1 MIERNID
8 SMKEKINELKYNFFP
23 LMFSTALTWWTVDSV
38 FGANIVFTFLM
49 SFFINSLLFMALT
62 TVKKMGNSGALLFI
76 FGSVIYFSVAIFILM
91 STGYSQGGRF
101 LGWLLSQSDN
111 GILIPGYWIGTILI
125 SAYIFSTTVFY
136 FTAVNFRIWVL
147 FMVGFIPFMFHS
159 AKSDKEISLPFL
171 TYAVFFFSLLIERAR
186 NKSANKTKFEFIR
199 NPAYMGAMGL
209 FLLMT
214 TIISII
220 VPKPYSVPQIVYL
233 DALIN
238 QTMQPIGNAVQ
249 NAMQNQSNNFRLF
262 NPMALKRE
270 SYITSAGVP
279 VGNRVLFEVE
289 ADEPLY
295 LRIQSWDKYE
305 NNRWSIGDD
314 YMQEKQDLVSYAK
327 KQGFINSFV
336 SLLGEYENKNEIPE
350 EIKPFESLY
359 KYESFPLEQ
368 KKAVITPKTAFSYSY
383 MTPPGVIS
391 IEKNTRIKQSFFIA
405 ENLICQSKDRTSMNE
420 EYIVKYI
427 SHNMV
432 PSSREF
438 QAVKILK
445 PEIIDSLL
453 EKDDSNK
460 INVAG
465 EIDYKELLNLIYSD
479 DEYDEVSSYYLQLPD
494 NLPERIYN
502 LAEKITEGKDSDYL
516 KALAI
521 QNYFYSSGYKYSLK
535 PPKAPQNRD
544 YNDFFLFESKKGVCV
559 QFASSMVILARAAGL
574 PARYVEGYVASELDP
589 VTKKYMVRDKHAHAF
604 PEVYI
609 AGYGWMVFEPT
620 VSAEDTTGEIIEFLK
635 NVGESIGSF
644 VILVINIFMGLP
656 LLIRLFF
663 IPVLIMGLLLTVKL
677 ILSIRKSMWK
687 RRMLNIPCKESIE
700 GIYGRIN
707 KLLCKIGMG
716 IKNYETPSKYS
727 IRVLQ
732 EVGLQLECVS
742 EIFIRTKYGDIEP
755 TISDVKLAMET
766 YIEVENDVK
775 KRVGKIKS
783 IFI

>member
-1 MIERNID
+1 
-8 SMKEKINELKYNFFP
+8 MKEKISELKYNFFP
-23 LMFSTALTWWTVDSV
+23 LMFSTALTWWTVDSI
-38 FGANIVFTFLM
+38 FGANIVFTFLIA
-49 SFFINSLLFMALT
+49 FLINSLLFMTLSA
-62 TVKKMGNSGALLFI
+62 VKMRGNSGALLFI

-111 GILIPGYWIGTILI
+111 GGLIPGYWIGTILI

-136 FTAVNFRIWVL
+136 FTAVNFRTWVL

-171 TYAVFFFSLLIERAR
+171 LYAVFFFSLLIERAR
-186 NKSANKTKFEFIR
+186 NKSVNKTKFEFIR
-199 NPAYMGAMGL
+199 NPAYMAAIGL
-209 FLLMT
+209 FLLLT
-214 TIISII
+214 TVISII

-233 DALIN
+233 DAIIN
-238 QTMQPIGNAVQ
+238 QTIQPFGNAVQ
-249 NAMQNQSNNFRLF
+249 NAIQNQSNNIRLF
-262 NPMALKRE
+262 NPMTLKRE

-305 NNRWSIGDD
+305 NNRWSNGDE
-314 YMQEKQDLVSYAK
+314 YMQKQQDMVFYAK

-336 SLLGEYENKNEIPE
+336 TLLGEYENKKEIPE

-359 KYESFPLEQ
+359 KYKSVPLEQ

-391 IEKNTRIKQSFFIA
+391 LEKNTRVKQPFFIA
-405 ENLICQSKDRTSMNE
+405 ENLICQSKDRPSMNE
-420 EYIVKYI
+420 DYTVSYI

-453 EKDDSNK
+453 EKGDNNK

-465 EIDYKELLNLIYSD
+465 EINYKQLLNLIYSD
-479 DEYDEVSSYYLQLPD
+479 DDYDAVSSYYMELPD

-502 LAEKITEGKDSDYL
+502 LSEKITAGKDSDYL

-521 QNYFYSSGYKYSLK
+521 QNYFHSSGYKYSLK
-535 PPKAPQNRD
+535 PPKAPQNKD

-574 PARYVEGYVASELDP
+574 PARYVEGYVARELDP
-589 VTKKYMVRDKHAHAF
+589 VTNKYMVRDKHAHAF

-620 VSAEDTTGEIIEFLK
+620 VSAEDTTGEIIAFFK

-656 LLIRLFF
+656 LWIKIFF
-663 IPVLIMGLLLTVKL
+663 IPIIIAVLLLTVKL
-677 ILSIRKSMWK
+677 ILSIRKGMWK
-687 RRMLNIPCKESIE
+687 RRMLNLSCKESVE
-700 GIYGRIN
+700 GIYGRLN
-707 KLLCKIGMG
+707 KLLGKIGMG
-716 IKNYETPSKYS
+716 IKNYETPSNYS
-727 IRVLQ
+727 IRVLD
-732 EVGLQLECVS
+732 EVGLQLEGIS
-742 EIFIRTKYGDIEP
+742 EIFVKSRYGGIEP
-755 TISDVKLAMET
+755 TKSDVILAMET
-766 YIEVENDVK
+766 YVKVEKDVK
-775 KRVGKIKS
+775 KRVSKIKS